1 MLKGT
6 LAAVAFLALMVFVL
20 AELSSAQ
27 GAEYLVY
34 FGTYTNGTSKGIYGY
49 RFQPASG
56 NLVPLGL
63 VAASPNPSFLVAHPN
78 GRWVYAANEQQSG
91 TVSAFS
97 VDRQT
102 GKLTLLNTVDSRG
115 SSPCHVSL
123 DRTGRFLFVANYG
136 SGSSATLPI
145 LADGR
150 LGPVVGFAQHQG
162 SSINPERQ
170 KGPHAHYI
178 AVSPDNKV
186 VVTADL
192 GLDQVLEYRFDAA
205 KGTITPNN
213 PPFASL
219 KPGSGPRHLAFHP
232 NGKYVYVNGEMSSTL
247 SSFSYDAATGVMKE
261 MQTVSTLPAGFS
273 QTTSTAEIQIDRA
286 GRFVYVSN
294 RGHDSIAIFGV
305 DAAKGTVTPAGHAST
320 NGKTP
325 RYFTLDPT
333 GNYLF
338 AGNQNSDS
346 VVVFKV
352 DSKTGQLAPAKT
364 LTDIPQPVSMVF
376 VERTNP

>member
-1 MLKGT
+1 MAKRT
-6 LAAVAFLALMVFVL
+6 FVAVAGFALMVLVL
-20 AELSSAQ
+20 AEFSSAQ
-27 GAEYLVY
+27 AAEYLMY
-34 FGTYTNGTSKGIYGY
+34 FGTYTNGASKGIYGY
-49 RFQPASG
+49 RFQPSSG
-56 NLVPLGL
+56 NLIPLGL
-63 VAASPNPSFLVAHPN
+63 VAASQNPSFLAAHPN
-78 GRWVYAANEQQSG
+78 GRWVYAVNEQQSG

-115 SSPCHVSL
+115 SSPCHLSF
-123 DRTGRFLFVANYG
+123 DRTGRFLLVANYG
-136 SGSSATLPI
+136 TGSSVTLPI
-145 LADGR
+145 QADGR
-150 LGPVVGFAQHQG
+150 LGQVVGFVQHHG

-178 AVSPDNKV
+178 SVSPDNKV
-186 VVTADL
+186 ALTADL

-205 KGTITPNN
+205 KGTLTPNN

-219 KPGSGPRHLAFHP
+219 KPGSGPRHLVFHP

-247 SSFSYDAATGVMKE
+247 SSFSYDASTGAMKE

-294 RGHDSIAIFGV
+294 RGHDSIAIFSV
-305 DAAKGTVTPAGHAST
+305 DAAKGTVTPAGFAST

-325 RYFTLDPT
+325 RAFTLDPT
-333 GNYLF
+333 GSYLF

-352 DSKTGQLAPAKT
+352 DPKTGQLAAAKT

-376 VERTNP
+376 VERTN